1 MGRSATAL
9 AAMILAAIALGT
21 TGCGE
26 TYDLADREPGP
37 GGLGV
42 EAPGNSEPGNS
53 ESGNSKSTSAAI
65 LQAPSSDAPTE
76 ILLEDLVTTWR
87 DLDEYAIAG
96 DPQRLERILAIWSI
110 LEPRVIEERPDLHFG
125 FSQAIDL
132 AITSV
137 ERRRPGDAGK
147 GLRIA
152 IEVSNSYRNGN
163 EQPGSN

>member
-37 GGLGV
+37 GGLGIEV
-42 EAPGNSEPGNS
+42 PGSSEPGN
-53 ESGNSKSTSAAI
+53 SAAI
-65 LQAPSSDAPTE
+65 LQAPSSDASTE
-76 ILLEDLVTTWR
+76 VLLDDLLTTWR
-87 DLDEYAIAG
+87 DLDEYAIEG

-110 LEPRVIEERPDLHFG
+110 LEPRIVETRPDLQFG

-132 AITSV
+132 ATTSV

-152 IEVSNSYRNGN
+152 LEVTNNYRNNQTGN
-163 EQPGSN
+163 D

>member
-1 MGRSATAL
+1 MRRPVNAVAALLVTASALSA
-9 AAMILAAIALGT
+9 

-26 TYDLADREPGP
+26 TYDLAD
-37 GGLGV
+37 L
-42 EAPGNSEPGNS
+42 
-53 ESGNSKSTSAAI
+53 ESQPAGTVAEDSGATSANGPLAFGE
-65 LQAPSSDAPTE
+65 PSADTPTD
-76 ILLEDLVTTWR
+76 LLLDDLLTTWR
-87 DLDEYAIAG
+87 DLDEYAIVG

-110 LEPRVIEERPDLHFG
+110 LEERVITERPDLHFG

-152 IEVSNSYRNGN
+152 IEVSNSYSDGN
-163 EQPGSN
+163 SQTSND

>member
-1 MGRSATAL
+1 MRRSANAL
-9 AAMILAAIALGT
+9 AALFVATSALGVT
-21 TGCGE
+21 SCGE
-26 TYDLADREPGP
+26 TYDLADLEPAEVGIDGSGASQQFNANDGAEPG
-37 GGLGV
+37 
-42 EAPGNSEPGNS
+42 A
-53 ESGNSKSTSAAI
+53 
-65 LQAPSSDAPTE
+65 DAPTE

-125 FSQAIDL
+125 FNQAIDL